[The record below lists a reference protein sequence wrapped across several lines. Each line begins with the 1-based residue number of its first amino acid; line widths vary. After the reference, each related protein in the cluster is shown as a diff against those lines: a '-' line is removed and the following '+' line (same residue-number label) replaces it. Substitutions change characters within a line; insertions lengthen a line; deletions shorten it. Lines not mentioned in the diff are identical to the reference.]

1 MGFQKVTH
9 TLDVYRLT
17 RSGNNEQYDL
27 SPVYSGIECGIFPAS
42 PDVLAVYPGESSF
55 ALFEIYIYEN
65 VALKNGDKLKY
76 GSVEW
81 IIRGVPQV
89 YDTNQLFYVR
99 AIGEQVVGS

>member
-1 MGFQKVTH
+1 MGFQKITH
-9 TLDVYRLT
+9 TLDVYRLI
-17 RSGNNEQYDL
+17 RSGNNEQYDAT
-27 SPVYSGIECGIFPAS
+27 PVYTAIECGIFPAS
-42 PDVLAVYPGESSF
+42 SDVLAVYPGESSF

-65 VALKNGDKLKY
+65 ITLKNGDKLKV
-76 GSVEW
+76 GTNEW